1 MRRSGPRD
9 PTTLHA
15 ANNFAGGLGFNEKW
29 AEARR
34 FLRRQIPLAEDTL
47 GRNSFLTLKIRHR
60 YAIALRSDA
69 PDSVDD
75 LTEALKILEDVAR
88 RGRRVLGNSH
98 PFLADEQSWID
109 NTKEMIRQAEARAG

>member
-1 MRRSGPRD
+1 M
-9 PTTLHA
+9 
-15 ANNFAGGLGFNEKW
+15 GFNKKW
-29 AEARR
+29 AEARQ

-60 YAIALRSDA
+60 YAITLRNDV

-88 RGRRVLGNSH
+88 RSRRVLGNSH
-98 PFLADEQSWID
+98 PFLADEQSWIE
-109 NTKEMIRQAEARAG
+109 NTQEMIRQAELASIQTQELSLIHI